1 MNRAARRRAA
11 RDAKASRHNPTGQ
24 TAGSGSRSEAG
35 ATALDAI
42 RVNGRETFFAKTFAL
57 MESDDPRERYL
68 AEFMLRGA
76 WRLSMTTIEKAP
88 VGELSVSTA
97 IHPASAF
104 KGSIAS

>member
-11 RDAKASRHNPTGQ
+11 SAKAPDRGRGQAPRHNLTD
-24 TAGSGSRSEAG
+24 AG

-57 MESDDPRERYL
+57 MESNDPRERAV

-76 WRLSMTTIEKAP
+76 WEALS
-88 VGELSVSTA
+88 
-97 IHPASAF
+97 
-104 KGSIAS
+104 